1 MAILILRYRDND
13 GASRWAKLVSAAPTT
28 PDDVIDVVDLP
39 IAKNSTTDTVIAA
52 YDQSPELFDTGDV
65 VKVTARQLQSPVTS
79 DASIICQGLNYG
91 SHAAEAGHH
100 NRQQNLLFAK
110 ASTSLSGPYD
120 AIIRPKGVELLD
132 YEVEIGVVLRT
143 RLTAGTVVDD
153 TNVGE
158 YIAGVVLC
166 NDVSARDTMF
176 GASFM
181 QWYQGKSYRTF
192 CPAGPVLYLLQR
204 DEVATALMNLEISL
218 VYRDIERQSAV
229 SSQLIY
235 KPAETLTQLAG
246 IMDLEA
252 GDLILTGTPGGVIA
266 QGTPKLV
273 ESLKTYLLDDQRRRE
288 EMVVEMKTLAAFLQP
303 GDTLTLTMRD
313 VNRSLD
319 LGGQLS
325 TIAEDSSAKE

>member
-1 MAILILRYRDND
+1 MAILILRYLDND
-13 GASRWAKLVSAAPTT
+13 GVSRWAKLVSAAPKT
-28 PDDVIDVVDLP
+28 PDDVIEVVDLP

-52 YDQSPELFDTGDV
+52 YDQSPELFGTGEV
-65 VKVTARQLQSPVTS
+65 VKVTARQLRSPVTS

-120 AIIRPKGVELLD
+120 AIVRPKGVELLD
-132 YEVEIGVVLRT
+132 YEVEIGIVLRS

-153 TNVGE
+153 KNVGD
-158 YIAGVVLC
+158 YVAGVVLI

-192 CPAGPVLYLLQR
+192 CPAGPVLYLLER
-204 DEVATALMNLEISL
+204 DEVAAALLNLEISL
-218 VYRDIERQSAV
+218 VYREVERQRAV

-246 IMDLEA
+246 IMDLKA

-288 EMVVEMKTLAAFLQP
+288 EMVVEMKTLADFLQP
-303 GDTLTLTMRD
+303 GDTLTLSMRD
-313 VNRSLD
+313 VNRGLD
-319 LGGQLS
+319 LGAQLS
-325 TIAEDSSAKE
+325 AIADDFSVKA